1 MSEANKEVI
10 RRYYGEFE
18 REATS
23 TSSANS
29 SATRISRRG
38 CGAAPRLLQR
48 VPRPPLQHRGVDRG
62 GRHVFCRSII
72 TGTHDGEI
80 KGIAPTGRQISVD
93 NGEVFRFDGGRF
105 VGYWCQVDVAGM
117 MRQLTEER
125 PVEAAASA
133 TAGAS

>member
-10 RRYYGEFE
+10 RRYYGELNAGNRDVIGE
-18 REATS
+18 VYADPDLAARV
-23 TSSANS
+23 
-29 SATRISRRG
+29 RRG
-38 CGAAPRLLQR
+38 ADVYFNAFPDLHFSIEELIAEGES
-48 VPRPPLQHRGVDRG
+48 
-62 GRHVFCRSII
+62 VFCRSVI

-117 MRQLTEER
+117 IRQLTEER
-125 PVEAAASA
+125 PVEAAAV
-133 TAGAS
+133 GA